1 MNQSAMNQFRY
12 ALIAG
17 NGRFPFLV
25 LEAARA
31 SDRPMLVAAI
41 REEADPDL
49 ERLAAGF
56 HWIGLGELSRLIDL
70 LKSQGITHAVM
81 AGQVKHARI
90 FSSIRLDWRLLKL
103 LGSLSQKNTDS
114 LLGAVAGVLAEEG
127 ITLLDS
133 TTFLKPLLAG
143 AGVLSRRAPDAEECA
158 NIEYGLQVARALA
171 QLDIGQTVVIAERA
185 CVAVEAME
193 GTDATIGRAASL
205 SRGRPLSVVKV
216 AKPAQDLRFDVP
228 VIGPATVH
236 IMRQAHATAISVE
249 SGKTLLLDREEL
261 LRLAEEAGV
270 AIVGTPGEES
280 TKEPTEE
287 NAAGKAA
294 QSQEP

>member
-1 MNQSAMNQFRY
+1 MSQSKEERY

-31 SDRPMLVAAI
+31 SGRPMLVAAI
-41 REEADPDL
+41 RQEADPAL

-70 LKSQGITHAVM
+70 LKSHGVTHAVM
-81 AGQVKHARI
+81 AGQVKHAQI

-127 ITLLDS
+127 IALLDS

-143 AGVLSRRAPDAEECA
+143 AGVLSQRAPDAEECA

-171 QLDIGQTVVIAERA
+171 RLDIGQTVVIAERA

-216 AKPAQDLRFDVP
+216 AKPAQDLCFDVP
-228 VIGPATVH
+228 VIGPATVRT
-236 IMRQAHATAISVE
+236 MQQAHATAISVE
-249 SGKTLLLDREEL
+249 SGKTLLLDRQEL

-270 AIVGTPGEES
+270 AIVGTPGEE
-280 TKEPTEE
+280 PTEK

-294 QSQEP
+294 QPQEP

>member
-1 MNQSAMNQFRY
+1 MSKLSEGRY

-25 LEAARA
+25 LEAART
-31 SDRPMLVAAI
+31 SGRPMLVAAI
-41 REEADPDL
+41 RQEADPEL

-81 AGQVKHARI
+81 AGQVKHAQI
-90 FSSIRLDWRLLKL
+90 FSSIRPDWRLLKL
-103 LGSLSQKNTDS
+103 LGSLSKKNTDS

-143 AGVLSRRAPDAEECA
+143 VGVLSRRAPDAEECS
-158 NIEYGLQVARALA
+158 NIEYGLQVARTLA
-171 QLDIGQTVVIAERA
+171 RLDIGQTVVVAERA

-193 GTDATIGRAASL
+193 GTDATVLRAASL
-205 SRGRPLSVVKV
+205 SRGRPLTVVKV

-228 VIGPATVH
+228 VIGPAT
-236 IMRQAHATAISVE
+236 IRTMQQAHATALSVE
-249 SGKTLLLDREEL
+249 AGKTLLLDRQEL

-270 AIVGTPGEES
+270 AIVGTLGEEGGEGS
-280 TKEPTEE
+280 V
-287 NAAGKAA
+287 AGEAA
-294 QSQEP
+294 QSQTP

>member
-1 MNQSAMNQFRY
+1 MNQSSMSQPRQERY

-31 SDRPMLVAAI
+31 SGRPMLVAAI
-41 REEADPDL
+41 RQEADPGL

-70 LKSQGITHAVM
+70 LRSQGVTHAVM
-81 AGQVKHARI
+81 AGQVKHAQI
-90 FSSIRLDWRLLKL
+90 FSSIRPDWRLLKL
-103 LGSLSQKNTDS
+103 LGSLSQKNTDA
-114 LLGAVAGVLAEEG
+114 LLGAVAGVLAKEG
-127 ITLLDS
+127 IALLDS

-158 NIEYGLQVARALA
+158 NIEYGLRVARVLA
-171 QLDIGQTVVIAERA
+171 RLDVGQTVVVAERA

-193 GTDATIGRAASL
+193 GTDATILRAASL
-205 SRGRPLSVVKV
+205 SHGRPLTVVKV
-216 AKPAQDLRFDVP
+216 AKPTQDLRFDVP

-236 IMRQAHATAISVE
+236 TMQRAHATALSVE
-249 SGKTLLLDREEL
+249 VGKTLLLDRQEL
-261 LRLAEEAGV
+261 LRRAEEAGV
-270 AIVGTPGEES
+270 AIVGTPGEEN
-280 TKEPTEE
+280 T
-287 NAAGKAA
+287 AGDAA
-294 QSQEP
+294 QPQAP